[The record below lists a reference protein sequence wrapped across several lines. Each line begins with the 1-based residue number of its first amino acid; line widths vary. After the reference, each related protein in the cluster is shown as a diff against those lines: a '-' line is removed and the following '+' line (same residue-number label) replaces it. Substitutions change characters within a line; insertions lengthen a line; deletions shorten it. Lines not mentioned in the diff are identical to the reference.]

1 MKIQTACICGL
12 EIVTKFKLFLSVIDF
27 NITYCSGLARVSLPY
42 SHLWEEIFR
51 QRAYVEHRVVLRDVL
66 IQFLMQSDVF
76 PQSCKILKHCGDFE
90 NSCRTHLT
98 AVIPVSMTLVY
109 ACFHDMSERREA
121 VSCGKVIQG
130 FCLKFYSLCIQF
142 SACYST
148 CSEHLLFIAFLF

>member
-66 IQFLMQSDVF
+66 IQFLMQSHVF

-98 AVIPVSMTLVY
+98 AVIPVSMMY
-109 ACFHDMSERREA
+109 SSSMRREA
-121 VSCGKVIQG
+121 VVGKWYKDFALNSI
-130 FCLKFYSLCIQF
+130 LCTQF